1 MNSIKVNLILP
12 AAIALLVA
20 ACGGGSSGDSSS
32 TPPPPSGSTRTKLA
46 TGVISGFGSVIV
58 NGVRYD
64 TSSATVRIDD
74 QPSSDDQLEVG
85 EVIRLEAEVDDRG
98 NARATRIEQDHL
110 LEGVVQSVDATAGT
124 ITVAGQVVVVDADTS
139 FDDSIVPG
147 SLAGVAAGD
156 RIEVHG
162 FVTSGGQVRAT
173 RIETAG
179 PGGTEVEVTGH
190 VSGLDAMARR
200 FSVGALVVDYSTATL
215 EDFGAAG
222 PANDDLVEVKGTQML
237 ADGAL
242 RATRVQKEDGGLG
255 GEDGDEAEVEGLVT
269 RFVSPVDFDV
279 AGQRITTNGSTV
291 FQGGTSADLA
301 ADVKVEVEGEFNA
314 DGVLVAEKVQFK
326 RSATVKLAAPVDAVD
341 ATAGTLRALGVT
353 IVVDAS
359 TRKEDHESDDHFFA
373 LDDLRVGDWVEVA
386 GYPDPA
392 GSGRVIATKLERD
405 EAEDE
410 VELRGPADS
419 LESPR
424 FRILGVTVETTPAT
438 EFEDE
443 DSPIDAATFFS
454 RAAGQRVEAEG
465 SWDGSSLTA
474 SKAEIERED
483 GTVVTPPPP
492 PPPGTG
498 NRAPVANA
506 GAARTVAVGAT
517 VSLDGRASSDP
528 DGDALT
534 YAWTLVRPTGSAA
547 VLTGASTSQASFV
560 ADVAG
565 TFTATLTVRDG
576 TSPNS
581 ASVTITA
588 QGATPS
594 PDGAALYTSS
604 CSGCHG
610 PINAIVNMA
619 VTNRE
624 ATDIQR
630 AIDQNKGGMG
640 FLGSLTGAEVQ
651 AIADAIA
658 AANR

>member
-1 MNSIKVNLILP
+1 MNSIRGKLFLP

-32 TPPPPSGSTRTKLA
+32 TPPPPSGSTRTKLV

-64 TSSATVRIDD
+64 SSSATVRIDD
-74 QPSSDDQLEVG
+74 EPSSDDQLEVG
-85 EVIRLEAEVDDRG
+85 EVIRLEAEVDDHG
-98 NARATRIEQDHL
+98 NARATHIEQDHL
-110 LEGVVQSVDATAGT
+110 LEGVVESVDATAGT
-124 ITVAGQVVVVDADTS
+124 ISVAGQVVIVDADTS

-162 FVTSGGQVRAT
+162 FVSSGGQVRAT

-179 PGGTEVEVTGH
+179 PGGAEVEVTGH
-190 VSGLDAMARR
+190 VSGLDATARR
-200 FSVGALVVDYSTATL
+200 FSVGTLIVDYSTATL
-215 EDFGAAG
+215 EDFAGAG
-222 PANDDLVEVKGTQML
+222 PADADLVEVKGTQFL

-279 AGQRITTNGSTV
+279 AGQGITTMGSTV
-291 FQGGTSADLA
+291 YQGGTSSDLA

-314 DGVLVAEKVQFK
+314 SGVLVAEKVQFK
-326 RSATVKLAAPVDAVD
+326 RSASVKLAAPVDAVD

-405 EAEDE
+405 EAEEE
-410 VELRGPADS
+410 VELRGRADS
-419 LESPR
+419 LEEPR
-424 FRILGVTVETTPAT
+424 FRIVGVSIETTPAT

-443 DSPIDAATFFS
+443 DSSIDAATFFGT
-454 RAAGQRVEAEG
+454 AAGQTVEVDG
-465 SWDGSSLTA
+465 GWDGAVLTA
-474 SKAEIERED
+474 SKAQIEREN
-483 GTVVTPPPP
+483 GSIVTPP

-506 GAARTVAVGAT
+506 GAAQTVAVGAT

-534 YAWTLVRPTGSAA
+534 YAWTLIRPSGSAA
-547 VLTGASTSQASFV
+547 TLTGPSSSQSSFV

-565 TFTATLTVRDG
+565 TYTATLTVRDG

-581 ASVTITA
+581 ASVVITV
-588 QGATPS
+588 QGGTPPS
-594 PDGAALYTSS
+594 DGAALYADS
-604 CSGCHG
+604 CSTCHG
-610 PINAIVNMA
+610 PINAIVRMA
-619 VTNRE
+619 VSNRD
-624 ATDIQR
+624 AAGIQR
-630 AIDQNKGGMG
+630 AIDQDKGGMG
-640 FLGSLTGAEVQ
+640 FLGSLTSAEVQ
-651 AIADAIA
+651 AIAAAIA